1 MADDDTLPDTL
12 PDPLLGTLLDLE
24 RRGWTALC
32 DGTAADFYAGVMAAD
47 GLMVLANGA
56 VMGRDAVVAALGGSP
71 PWADWDMDDVE
82 LVPAG
87 RDAAALV
94 YRARARRDGAP
105 EFTGAMTSLYVRSG
119 DGWRLALYTQ
129 TPVT

>member
-1 MADDDTLPDTL
+1 MADDVLD
-12 PDPLLGTLLDLE
+12 TLLDLE
-24 RRGWTALC
+24 RRGWAALC
-32 DGTAADFYAGVMAAD
+32 DGTAAGFYAEVMAAD

-56 VMGRDAVVAALGGSP
+56 VMDRGTVVAALGGSP
-71 PWADWDMDDVE
+71 PWSDWDMADVR

-87 RDAAALV
+87 PDAAALV
-94 YRARARRDGAP
+94 YRARARREGAP

-119 DGWRLALYTQ
+119 GGWRLALYTQ